1 MARIHPAFEQ
11 VKRHLEAQGKLDDPR
26 VKQFFEQSELQD
38 FWDLSGSTLRQA
50 QDIDAQLDE
59 ATNFVGA
66 FLTPYWIGIGV
77 SDTRKTDAP
86 RSFKGQLLKAISD
99 AGPRRKRAAD
109 LAEKLAAELDALEG
123 SPDAPDALRLW
134 LFAATHLPNM
144 EVAAPGGTV
153 RLIPTSSALLSLA
166 EELKTPIVVSE
177 AWLNGSQKIGW
188 WDWLSAAIDN
198 LCETEE
204 FTEVCFK
211 VRDEDWWNIAKVLF
225 GNDHHELIDL
235 DSAKKEI
242 AKVKK
247 RVARARNPGRKN

>member
-1 MARIHPAFEQ
+1 MARIHPAFEH
-11 VKRHLEAQGKLDDPR
+11 VKRNLEAQGKLDDPR
-26 VKQFFEQSELQD
+26 VKKFFEQGELQD

-50 QDIDAQLDE
+50 QDIDAQLVAAE
-59 ATNFVGA
+59 FVGA

-77 SDTRKTDAP
+77 SDTRKTDTP
-86 RSFKGQLLKAISD
+86 RSFKGQFLKALSD
-99 AGPRRKRAAD
+99 AEPHRKRAAN
-109 LAEKLAAELDALEG
+109 LAVKLAAELDALEG

-134 LFAATHLPNM
+134 LFAATYLPNM
-144 EVAAPGGTV
+144 ELAAPDGAV

-225 GNDHHELIDL
+225 GNDRHDLIDL
-235 DSAKKEI
+235 DSAKKTI
-242 AKVKK
+242 AEVKK
-247 RVARARNPGRKN
+247 RVAHLRNPGRKN